1 MALLALEEE
10 SLMAVLVI
18 DGGEQNQEIIGIIF
32 KYTNTRINKIMAYS
46 KSIIDILKA
55 FKKIGW
61 DIYNL
66 EGKVEYLPVGDND
79 KYDWQWERMSDTK
92 FYDIISTKIANK
104 ERVGVDL
111 FHNSGVEGI
120 SLLAYNTNQI
130 TLSIFINRKLMD
142 ERHTDMVWYLKN
154 IVYRLMD
161 IGVELLS
168 YSLKEYED

>member
-1 MALLALEEE
+1 MEAL
-10 SLMAVLVI
+10 
-18 DGGEQNQEIIGIIF
+18 IILDCSS
-32 KYTNTRINKIMAYS
+32 YS

-66 EGKVEYLPVGDND
+66 EGKVEYLPVGDDD
-79 KYDWQWERMSDTK
+79 KYDWQWEKISETK
-92 FYDIISTKIANK
+92 FYDIISTKLEYK
-104 ERVGVDL
+104 EQIGVDL
-111 FHNSGVEGI
+111 FYNGGIEGI

-130 TLSIFINRKLMD
+130 SLSVTINRKLMD
-142 ERHTDMVWYLKN
+142 GRHTDMVWYLNN
-154 IVYRLMD
+154 IIYRLMD

>member
-1 MALLALEEE
+1 MEAL
-10 SLMAVLVI
+10 
-18 DGGEQNQEIIGIIF
+18 IIL
-32 KYTNTRINKIMAYS
+32 NCSSYS
-46 KSIIDILKA
+46 KNIIDILKA

-61 DIYNL
+61 DIHNL
-66 EGKVEYLPVGDND
+66 EGKIEYLPVGDND
-79 KYDWQWERMSDTK
+79 KYDWQWEKMSETT

-104 ERVGVDL
+104 EQIGVDL
-111 FHNSGVEGI
+111 FYIGGIEGI

-130 TLSIFINRKLMD
+130 SLSVTINRKLID
-142 ERHTDMVWYLKN
+142 ERHTDMVWYLNN